1 MAHVYSAGPFPH
13 TKKDEAVGVDTR
25 SSIRNSVVLGRT
37 SLIHCMQA
45 FPVDA
50 FKVCTSG
57 DPLVG
62 EWNDQDEFIFNLQS
76 LTDQV
81 LLKYQGRTLET
92 FLQGFTSYLFKVHR
106 TDTHMTVSHPSFKK
120 TRPDLLNDLYVKSDP
135 RKPAAKKV
143 KSESE
148 DVDETKAKTL
158 DERVVD
164 VENKNK
170 ILEFELY
177 SLRLLVQNFLELHR
191 QHHEILK
198 SRGLIA

>member
-1 MAHVYSAGPFPH
+1 
-13 TKKDEAVGVDTR
+13 
-25 SSIRNSVVLGRT
+25 
-37 SLIHCMQA
+37 MQA

-57 DPLVG
+57 DPMVG
-62 EWNDQDEFIFNLQS
+62 EWVDDQFVFNLQT

-92 FLQGFTSYLFKVHR
+92 FLQGFTSYLFKVDR
-106 TDTHMTVSHPSFKK
+106 NDTRMTVSHPCFQR
-120 TRPDLLNDLYVKSDP
+120 TRPDLLNDLYIKTDP

-148 DVDETKAKTL
+148 ESEINKAKTV
-158 DERVVD
+158 DERVAD

-170 ILEFELY
+170 VIEYELY

-198 SRGLIA
+198 TRGLIA